1 MSIDWQAVTGASSL
15 ATQKPAWLPACRQA
29 GRDIT
34 AKRTA
39 NAVSTAAKPHF
50 CSQALLVRLA
60 KKRLSPPAKHAQQH
74 VKHTRDQRQHGAH
87 RLYKNC
93 AGYITD
99 AANQ

>member
-39 NAVSTAAKPHF
+39 SAINTAANPHF

-60 KKRLSPPAKHAQQH
+60 KKRLSAPPNMPSS
-74 VKHTRDQRQHGAH
+74 R
-87 RLYKNC
+87 
-93 AGYITD
+93 
-99 AANQ
+99 